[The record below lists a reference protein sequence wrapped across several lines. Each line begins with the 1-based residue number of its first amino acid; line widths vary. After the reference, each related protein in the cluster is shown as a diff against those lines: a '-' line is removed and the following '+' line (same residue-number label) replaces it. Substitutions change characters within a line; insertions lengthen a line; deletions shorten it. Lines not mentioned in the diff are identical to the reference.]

1 MAFENDRETTLE
13 AKETQ
18 DLISSEKV
26 DGTAVYSTDGDKLG
40 SIHHLMIGKRDGKVR
55 YAVLNLGGL
64 FGGDYHP
71 LPWNQLTYNT
81 DQGGYEVAVTKEQLK
96 NSPSFESGNEPA
108 YNSDYDREIDD
119 YYARGETVG

>member
-1 MAFENDRETTLE
+1 MAYDDNRDTILE
-13 AKETQ
+13 ADETQ

-26 DGTAVYSTDGDKLG
+26 DGTAVYASDGDKLG

-71 LPWNQLTYNT
+71 LPWDQLTYST
-81 DQGGYEVAVTKEQLK
+81 EHDGYKVAVSKDQLK
-96 NSPSFESGNEPA
+96 SSPSFASDSEPA
-108 YNSDYDREIDD
+108 YTSAYDREIDD
-119 YYARGETVG
+119 FYARGEAVE